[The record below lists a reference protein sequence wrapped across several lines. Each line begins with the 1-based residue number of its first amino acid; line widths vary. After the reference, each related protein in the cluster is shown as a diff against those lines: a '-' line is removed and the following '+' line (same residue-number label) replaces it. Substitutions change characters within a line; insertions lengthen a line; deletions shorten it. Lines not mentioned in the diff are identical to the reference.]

1 MRGRTG
7 TLILLLSGPVL
18 AAAYAAVNYAALRT
32 ASGARGPDP
41 ADPMTSGGLTS
52 LGSDLWWIVRG
63 IALVAGVAAA
73 GIAVVGLLL
82 LRRAAQGRG
91 ALLVLSGVL
100 ILPYALGLAAAVY
113 NPVPGLAGFYDHQ
126 AFADALPP
134 YQWFSALLLLAAAL
148 AQAIGMVRAYTAA
161 RTASTLPR

>member
-32 ASGARGPDP
+32 ASAARGPDP

-82 LRRAAQGRG
+82 RRAARGRG

-100 ILPYALGLAAAVY
+100 ILPYTLGLAAAVY
-113 NPVPGLAGFYDHQ
+113 NPVPRLAGFYDHQ
-126 AFADALPP
+126 TFADALPP

-148 AQAIGMVRAYTAA
+148 AQAVGMVRAYTAA
-161 RTASTLPR
+161 RTASPR

>member
-32 ASGARGPDP
+32 ASEARGPDP

-82 LRRAAQGRG
+82 RRAARGRG

-100 ILPYALGLAAAVY
+100 ILPYTLGLAAAVY
-113 NPVPGLAGFYDHQ
+113 NPVPRLAGFYDHQ
-126 AFADALPP
+126 TFADALPP

-148 AQAIGMVRAYTAA
+148 AQAVGMVRAYTAA
-161 RTASTLPR
+161 RTASPR

>member
-1 MRGRTG
+1 MRERTG

-32 ASGARGPDP
+32 ASGARGDAP
-41 ADPMTSGGLTS
+41 AGRITSDGLSS

-63 IALVAGVAAA
+63 VALVAGVAAV

-82 LRRAAQGRG
+82 RRAARGRG
-91 ALLVLSGVL
+91 ALLVSSGVL
-100 ILPYALGLAAAVY
+100 ILPYALGLAVAVY
-113 NPVPGLAGFYDHQ
+113 NPVPRLAGFYDHP

-134 YQWFSALLLLAAAL
+134 WQSFSALLLLAAAL
-148 AQAIGMVRAYTAA
+148 AQAVGLVRAHTLA
-161 RTASTLPR
+161 RTASPPPG

>member
-1 MRGRTG
+1 MRERTG

-82 LRRAAQGRG
+82 RRAARGRG

-100 ILPYALGLAAAVY
+100 ILPYTLGLAAAVY
-113 NPVPGLAGFYDHQ
+113 NPVPRLAGFYDHQ
-126 AFADALPP
+126 TFADALPP

-148 AQAIGMVRAYTAA
+148 AQAVGMVRAYTAA

>member
-63 IALVAGVAAA
+63 IALVAGVAAV

-82 LRRAAQGRG
+82 GRAARGRG

-113 NPVPGLAGFYDHQ
+113 NPVPRLPGFYDYP

-134 YQWFSALLLLAAAL
+134 YQWFSALLLVAAAL
-148 AQAIGMVRAYTAA
+148 AQAVGMVRAYTAA
-161 RTASTLPR
+161 RTASPPPR

>member
-32 ASGARGPDP
+32 ASGTRGPDP

-82 LRRAAQGRG
+82 RRAARGRG
-91 ALLVLSGVL
+91 ALLVVSGVL
-100 ILPYALGLAAAVY
+100 ILPYVLGLAAAVY
-113 NPVPGLAGFYDHQ
+113 NPVPRLPGFYDHQ
-126 AFADALPP
+126 AFAGALPP
-134 YQWFSALLLLAAAL
+134 YQYFSALLLLVAAL
-148 AQAIGMVRAYTAA
+148 AQAVGMVRAYTAA
-161 RTASTLPR
+161 RTASPR